1 VKTSGKP
8 LSPVDR
14 QTGEITGPPTRAR
27 VVPGC
32 QVARLYLLVA
42 AWIVGLF
49 TLLWLV
55 SGCSPNY
62 EALGDMVGMG
72 EKHGPL
78 TDYDRELTE
87 RARLAWC
94 VRTDGACCPERIEVS
109 LCDDYAIH
117 YSPDG
122 RIEIATDLVSAQNW
136 YQQSLYLVGRVCGL
150 PKSDDPADAMCW
162 RSAAMQVSDNDVAA
176 AKRKAGAK

>member
-87 RARLAWC
+87 RARLDWC
-94 VRTDGACCPERIEVS
+94 EKTDGACCPERIEVLIGERAGYDRKRLRIWINEEVVSADDWYMAS
-109 LCDDYAIH
+109 LYAI
-117 YSPDG
+117 G
-122 RIEIATDLVSAQNW
+122 F
-136 YQQSLYLVGRVCGL
+136 VCGV
-150 PKSDDPADAMCW
+150 PASDDPRDAMCGL
-162 RSAAMQVSDNDVAA
+162 SISMGLSEHDIAV

>member
-1 VKTSGKP
+1 MRTEQECDSCKVFFVTT
-8 LSPVDR
+8 LA
-14 QTGEITGPPTRAR
+14 IFA
-27 VVPGC
+27 
-32 QVARLYLLVA
+32 
-42 AWIVGLF
+42 LF
-49 TLLWLV
+49 GLLWLI

-122 RIEIATDLVSAQNW
+122 RIEIATDLVSAQDW

-162 RSAAMQVSDNDVAA
+162 RSAAMQVSDHDVEVA
-176 AKRKAGAK
+176 RKLVGR